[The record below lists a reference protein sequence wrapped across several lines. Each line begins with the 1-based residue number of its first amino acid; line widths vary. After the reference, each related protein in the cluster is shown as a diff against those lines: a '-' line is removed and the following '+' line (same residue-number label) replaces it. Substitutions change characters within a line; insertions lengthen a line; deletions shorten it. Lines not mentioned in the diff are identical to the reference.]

1 VKLLRWIV
9 LPPVVIFAMAIAVA
23 NRRPVMFSLDPFDTA
38 SPALGLE
45 VPLFLVILVSVL
57 AGILF
62 GGMGAWAQAR
72 RKAAKSRGTAA
83 ASETLPAL
91 RD

>member
-1 VKLLRWIV
+1 
-9 LPPVVIFAMAIAVA
+9 
-23 NRRPVMFSLDPFDTA
+23 MFSLDPFDTA

-72 RKAAKSRGTAA
+72 RKAAKSRGTATTG
-83 ASETLPAL
+83 ETLPAP